1 VQPREIDLRPFVGR
15 TPLLLEPINVDSA
28 SHPSASNAAIGRC
41 FRRREDP
48 ELVQGQGRYTDD
60 LCLPGQLYGVVIR
73 SPYAHGVLK
82 AIDAQDARNMSGVL
96 GIYTGADL
104 VHYAPLTSPLSIKGR
119 DGKGLHGNGRPAFPI
134 DKVRFVG
141 DPLALVVAETERQ
154 ARDAAEAVVLDIDP
168 LPAVVQGE
176 DAVAEGAPRLYEHVA
191 RNIALDFY
199 EGDSDA
205 VEAAFA
211 KAAHITHL
219 EIVDNRVIV
228 NAMEPRAA
236 IADYDAESE
245 RYIIRLG
252 SQGVFGMRAGLA
264 QVMKVPPDKVR
275 VLTGHVGGSFGMKS
289 SVFPEYIALLHAT
302 RELRRPIKWTDT
314 RSESFVSD
322 HQGRDNVIHASLAL
336 DPDGRFLALRLSVV
350 ANLGAYLTPW
360 PAVISTSNIMRNA
373 ISVYRTPL
381 IESSVICAFTNTVPI
396 GAYRGAGRP
405 EGNYIMERLVDTA
418 AREIGRDPV
427 ELRKINH
434 IQPDELPYVTPL
446 GTAYDSGD
454 FSGVLEHALESADWD
469 GFGTRR
475 AESERRGLLRGRGVG
490 QYLEITAPAM
500 NEMGGIRFDESG
512 DVTIVT
518 GTLDYGQGH
527 ATPFAQVLSAQLGI
541 PFECIRLVQ
550 GDSDQLVAGG
560 GTGGSKSIMAS
571 GTAIVEAS
579 LKIIERGRVA
589 AAHVLEAASADIE
602 FSRGAFRIAGTD
614 RSIGLIE
621 LARILRDRK
630 DLPPA
635 CPTTLDVTHVHKISP
650 STYPNGCHIAEVEV
664 DPQTG
669 VVQVVRYTM
678 ANDFGTIIN
687 PMIVAGQA
695 HGGVL
700 QGIGQALME
709 RTHVDASG
717 QLQTGSFQDYCLPRA
732 EDAPPFVIENHP
744 TIAETNP
751 LGVKGCGE
759 AGCAGSLPSVMNALI
774 DALSP
779 CGVTHIN
786 MPATPE
792 TVWRLASF
800 RSL

>member
-1 VQPREIDLRPFVGR
+1 MNI
-15 TPLLLEPINVDSA
+15 PLAPHSSA
-28 SHPSASNAAIGRC
+28 PDVAIGRSP
-41 FRRREDP
+41 RRREDP
-48 ELVQGQGRYTDD
+48 VLVQGQGQYTDD
-60 LCLPGQLYGVVIR
+60 VSLAGQLYAVVVR
-73 SPYAHGVLK
+73 SAHAHGRLNG
-82 AIDAQDARNMSGVL
+82 IDTTEARNMPGVVA
-96 GIYTGADL
+96 IYTGEDL
-104 VHYAPLTSPLSIKGR
+104 AHYAPLTSPLPIKGR
-119 DGKGLHGNGRPAFPI
+119 DGEGLHGNGRAAFPI

-154 ARDAAEAVVLDIDP
+154 ARDAAEIVHLDVEP
-168 LPAVVQGE
+168 LPAVVNAQ
-176 DAVAEGAPRLYEHVA
+176 DAVAEGAPRLYDHVP

-199 EGDSDA
+199 EGDAAA
-205 VEAAFA
+205 VQGAFA
-211 KAAHITHL
+211 EAAHITRL

-236 IADYDAESE
+236 LGDYDSE
-245 RYIIRLG
+245 NDRYVMRVG

-264 QVMKVPPDKVR
+264 QVMKVPVDKVR

-289 SVFPEYIALLHAT
+289 SIFPEYVALLHAT

-336 DPDGRFLALRLSVV
+336 DAEGRFLAVRLSVF

-360 PAVISTSNIMRNA
+360 PAFISTSNIMRNA

-405 EGNYIMERLVDTA
+405 EGNYIMERLIDTA
-418 AREIGRDPV
+418 AREMGRDPV

-434 IQPDELPYVTPL
+434 IQPDELPYQTPL
-446 GTAYDSGD
+446 GMVYDSGD
-454 FSGVLEHALESADWD
+454 FSGLLHHALECADWE
-469 GFGTRR
+469 GFEGRR
-475 AESERRGLLRGRGVG
+475 AESEARGMLRGRGVG

-500 NEMGGIRFDESG
+500 NEMGGIRFEEDG

-527 ATPFAQVLSAQLGI
+527 ATPFAQVLSTQLGI
-541 PFECIRLVQ
+541 PLERIRLMQ
-550 GDSDQLVAGG
+550 GDTDQLVAGG

-579 LKIIERGRVA
+579 LKVIERGRAA

-602 FSRGAFRIAGTD
+602 FSGSAFRITGTD
-614 RSIGLIE
+614 RSIGLVE
-621 LARILRDRK
+621 LAKTLRESR
-630 DLPPA
+630 DLPRE
-635 CPTTLDVTHVHKISP
+635 CPTTLDVTHVHKMSP

-669 VVQVVRYTM
+669 IVQVVRYTM
-678 ANDFGTIIN
+678 ANDFGTVIN

-700 QGIGQALME
+700 QGIGQALLE
-709 RTHVDASG
+709 STHVDASG

-732 EDAPPFVIENHP
+732 QDAPPFVIEDHP
-744 TIAETNP
+744 TIATTNP

-759 AGCAGSLPSVMNALI
+759 AGCAGSLPSVMNALV
-774 DALSP
+774 DALSS
-779 CGVTHIN
+779 CGVTHLN

-792 TVWRLASF
+792 KIWRLARPS
-800 RSL
+800 ST

>member
-1 VQPREIDLRPFVGR
+1 MDL
-15 TPLLLEPINVDSA
+15 PLA
-28 SHPSASNAAIGRC
+28 SYPSASNAAIGRS
-41 FRRREDP
+41 FLRSEDP
-48 ELVQGQGRYTDD
+48 VLVQGQGHYTDD
-60 LCLPGQLYGVVIR
+60 LSLPGQLYAVVIR
-73 SPYAHGVLK
+73 SPHAHGLLK
-82 AIDAQDARNMSGVL
+82 AIHVKDARNMPGVVA
-96 GIYTGADL
+96 IYTGADL
-104 VHYAPLTSPLSIKGR
+104 AHYAPLISPLPIKGR
-119 DGKGLHGNGRPAFPI
+119 DGKGLHGNGRPAFPM

-141 DPLALVVAETERQ
+141 DPLALVVAESERQ
-154 ARDAAEAVVLDIDP
+154 ARDAAEAVALDIDP
-168 LPAVVQGE
+168 LPAIVNGQ
-176 DAVAEGAPRLYEHVA
+176 DALAEGAPRLYEHVA
-191 RNIALDFY
+191 GNIALDFY
-199 EGDSDA
+199 EGDAAA
-205 VEAAFA
+205 VEGAFA
-211 KAAHITHL
+211 EAAHITRL
-219 EIVDNRVIV
+219 EIVDNRVV
-228 NAMEPRAA
+228 VSAMEPRAA
-236 IADYDAESE
+236 IADYDAEND
-245 RYIIRLG
+245 RYVMRVA

-264 QVMKVPPDKVR
+264 QVMKVPLEKVR

-289 SVFPEYIALLHAT
+289 SIFPEYIALLHAAY
-302 RELRRPIKWTDT
+302 ELKRPVKWTDT

-336 DPDGRFLALRLSVV
+336 DADGRFLAVRLSVL

-360 PAVISTSNIMRNA
+360 PAFISTSNIMRNA

-405 EGNYIMERLVDTA
+405 EGNYIIERLIDTA
-418 AREIGRDPV
+418 AWEMGRDPV

-434 IQPDELPYVTPL
+434 IQPDELPYLTPL
-446 GTAYDSGD
+446 GTVYDSGD
-454 FSGVLEHALESADWD
+454 FSGLLDHALESADWD
-469 GFGTRR
+469 GFEARR

-500 NEMGGIRFDESG
+500 NEMGGIRFDEDG
-512 DVTIVT
+512 NVTIIT

-527 ATPFAQVLSAQLGI
+527 ATPFAQVLSTQLGI
-541 PFECIRLVQ
+541 PLERIRLVQ
-550 GDSDQLVAGG
+550 GDTDQLVAGG

-579 LKIIERGRVA
+579 LKVIERGRAA

-602 FSRGAFRIAGTD
+602 FFGSAFRIAGTD
-614 RSIGLIE
+614 RSIGLVD
-621 LARILRDRK
+621 LARILRERK
-630 DLPPA
+630 DLPPE
-635 CPTTLDVTHVHKISP
+635 CPATLDVTHVHKMSP

-669 VVQVVRYTM
+669 IVHVVRYTM
-678 ANDFGTIIN
+678 ANDFGNVIN

-732 EDAPPFVIENHP
+732 QDAPPFVIEDHP
-744 TIAETNP
+744 TIATTNP

-759 AGCAGSLPSVMNALI
+759 AGCAGSLPSVMNALV

-792 TVWRLASF
+792 RVWRLASL
-800 RSL
+800 RSS